1 MTKSALKK
9 ERINIYMDIN
19 QLKELVKEKKI
30 SNCQETAQEKL
41 QALEKQRKDQLML
54 EAANDPEFL
63 MRCEEIQN
71 DFAAID
77 FEVRK
82 FKQKAQ
88 VLTKTNGYRLRFL
101 LQYSTSSFTCCINF
115 QLHTSTVVNQ

>member
-82 FKQKAQ
+82 FKQKA
-88 VLTKTNGYRLRFL
+88 
-101 LQYSTSSFTCCINF
+101 
-115 QLHTSTVVNQ
+115 